1 MEAVPFDERRQK
13 ATHGRCESGGE
24 GDDET
29 HKDAGKRKKSTEPLE
44 EKKAATTQKCQAT
57 APGED
62 TKSYQAIDEIGND
75 VEDAV
80 AATTH

>member
-1 MEAVPFDERRQK
+1 MNDGRKPPTVDAKAVERVMMRHTKTQGRGRK
-13 ATHGRCESGGE
+13 AQNRW
-24 GDDET
+24 
-29 HKDAGKRKKSTEPLE
+29 KK
-44 EKKAATTQKCQAT
+44 KKAATTQKCQAT